1 MFYGMAEEENVLFDK
16 TTKGLEWGIHY
27 AGLRH
32 KLIASNIANVDTPN
46 YKALDISFRDQL
58 EYLLETRGHG
68 NTKMRSVSHSPP
80 PPTLVQSPD
89 LYSLWPRIDRNTVN
103 IDKELAKLSQN
114 TILHNTYLQLLKGKF
129 DSLKEVIR
137 ESSR

>member
-1 MFYGMAEEENVLFDK
+1 MSSIGSVLNIAK
-16 TTKGLEWGIHY
+16 EALLTHQASIAV
-27 AGLRH
+27 AGH
-32 KLIASNIANVDTPN
+32 NIANVDTPN

-58 EYLLETRGHG
+58 ECLLETRRRGDTG
-68 NTKMRSVSHSPP
+68 MRSVSHSPP

-103 IDKELAKLSQN
+103 IDKELARLSQN
-114 TILHNTYLQLLKGKF
+114 TILHNTYLQLLKSKF
-129 DSLKEVIR
+129 GTLKDVIR